1 MDHTVRTDLPTR
13 GYEGFGGVVSEMRSE
28 SRPWWPAPRR
38 ARPGAPNV
46 VVVLVDDMGFSD
58 ISPFGGEIDTP
69 HIQSLADDGY
79 RLSNF
84 HSTPLCAPSR
94 AALLTGLNPHRAGF
108 ASVPHVDPG
117 FPGYNME
124 LPDDVPTLAESFRAG
139 GYATFM
145 VGKWHLTKEAHMH
158 DGADKSSWP
167 VQRGFDRYF
176 GSLDGFTSMYH
187 PHRLL
192 RDNSPVF
199 TADWP
204 DDRYLTDVLTDQ
216 ALEMVKGLRANDPE
230 KPFFLYF
237 AHHAVHGPV
246 QAKAEDIAKYRGMYD
261 AGWDAARLAR
271 FRRQIDSGLFP
282 DDTQLSASGPRET
295 QGVLP
300 WDSLDE
306 DRKALFARHMEVYA
320 AAVDGIDQ
328 SVGALVDH
336 LKRIGEY
343 DNTIFVITSDNGA
356 TGEGGVEGTRSYFS
370 QFARRPG
377 SGLPE
382 DWVYDVPRPLD
393 LMGGPQVHGHYP
405 KGWAHV
411 SNTPFR
417 LYKSQA
423 YAGGIHVPFVLSW
436 PQGLPR
442 SPEDT
447 GVRAQYTYV
456 TDLAPTLLELSGV
469 QRPAEV
475 RGTQVQD
482 VDGVPFDHLLRRAD
496 EVSRH
501 RSQYVECMGQRGYFE
516 DGLKVIS
523 PRLPGQPLTYD
534 GWELYDIEN
543 DPAETVNLASAQP
556 DTVAEM
562 AQKWRRAAWSNT
574 VFPLDDTG
582 QMFRVRPSSES
593 ILSEPVTIYPGTPVL
608 ERFRSSRLT
617 LLRSLTIEASLD
629 VTPGDEGVIVA
640 HGDQGG
646 GYVLFVEDGEL
657 RFTYNAYGDVVR
669 ATAPG
674 PLEPGHTT
682 VTLDFEALEEMRWRI
697 TASLGQRQI
706 LCLESVPQLLGMSP
720 FTGISVGVDA
730 GGPVDWDLHLR
741 RGAFHYRRGLDWVRY
756 TPGKPADYNR
766 EIIVAIEE
774 IAARKLE

>member
-1 MDHTVRTDLPTR
+1 MDQTVRTDLPTR

-69 HIQSLADDGY
+69 HIQSLADEGY
-79 RLSNF
+79 RLTNF

-94 AALLTGLNPHRAGF
+94 AALMTGLNPHRAGF

-124 LPDDVPTLAESFRAG
+124 LPNDVPTLAESFRSG

-176 GSLDGFTSMYH
+176 GSLDGFTALYH
-187 PHRLL
+187 PHRLVS
-192 RDNSPVF
+192 DNSPVF

-204 DDRYLTDVLTDQ
+204 DDRYLTDVLTDR
-216 ALEMVKGLRANDPE
+216 ALEMINGLRANDPA

-261 AGWDAARLAR
+261 AGWDATRLAR
-271 FRRQIDSGLFP
+271 FRRQIDTGLFP

-300 WDSLDE
+300 WDSLD
-306 DRKALFARHMEVYA
+306 DARKELFARHMEVYA

-328 SVGALVDH
+328 SVGRLVEH

-356 TGEGGVEGTRSYFS
+356 TAEGGVEGTRSYFS
-370 QFARRPG
+370 QFVYTA
-377 SGLPE
+377 GLPD
-382 DWVYDVPRPLD
+382 DWVRDVPRPLE
-393 LMGGPQVHGHYP
+393 LLGGPQVHGHYP

-436 PQGLPR
+436 PDGLPR
-442 SPEDT
+442 DSDDA
-447 GVRAQYTYV
+447 GVRRQYTYV
-456 TDLAPTLLELSGV
+456 TDLAPTLLTLAGV
-469 QRPAEV
+469 ERPTATHG
-475 RGTQVQD
+475 RPVQE
-482 VDGVPFDHLLRRAD
+482 VDGVPFDHLLRDPAQRT
-496 EVSRH
+496 SH
-501 RSQYVECMGQRGYFE
+501 LTQYVECGGQRGYFE
-516 DGLKVIS
+516 DGLKIVA
-523 PRLPGQPLTYD
+523 PHMPGRPFTD
-534 GWELYDIEN
+534 ESWELYDIDA
-543 DPAETVNLASAQP
+543 DPAETENLAPARP
-556 DTVAEM
+556 GTVADM
-562 AQKWRRAAWSNT
+562 AEKWRRAAWFNT

-582 QMFRVRPSSES
+582 RMRRVRPSSES

-608 ERFRSSRLT
+608 ERFRSSKLT
-617 LLRSLTIEASLD
+617 LLRSFTVEASLD
-629 VTPGDEGVIVA
+629 FAAGDEGVIFA

-657 RFTYNAYGDVVR
+657 RFTFNAYGDVVR
-669 ATAPG
+669 AAAQDPLDPG
-674 PLEPGHTT
+674 RIMVT
-682 VTLDFEALEEMRWRI
+682 VDFEALEEMRWRI
-697 TASLGQRQI
+697 TASLGRRQVLGI
-706 LCLESVPQLLGMSP
+706 ASVPQLLSMSP

-756 TPGKPADYNR
+756 TPGEPADYNP

-774 IAARKLE
+774 VAARKLE